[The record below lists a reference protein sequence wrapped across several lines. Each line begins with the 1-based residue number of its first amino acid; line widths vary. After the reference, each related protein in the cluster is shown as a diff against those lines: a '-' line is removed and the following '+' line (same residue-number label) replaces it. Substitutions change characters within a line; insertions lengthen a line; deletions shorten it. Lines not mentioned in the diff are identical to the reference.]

1 MYDEDSDLVGSG
13 RRRRR
18 GERVEA
24 ELWVQITGLD
34 SAPVRRCGNLAATGV
49 YLAIGEPIGSPGDLV
64 KLTLQSIDKERTLRT
79 LARVVRVLRQD
90 DRAFGA
96 RVIGMG
102 LEFLP
107 LQRLQPDAEALLLHV
122 LSLELSALAQL
133 RVEPVPTAT
142 VTVDEEEPPVHASLS
157 GLGIEQ
163 LTLATAQPIAPGSQ
177 LRIYVPHHE
186 GMTSLTGKA
195 LANGREAATRGRRA
209 TTLVQLTGSVRSREQ
224 AVLGLAQTLLIPE
237 AVEPPERAY
246 YDFTGELGAIRFAEV
261 LDLLRKERYSGV
273 LSLGDGERF
282 YSIELRSGE
291 ISNIEAVGAPL
302 EPTEKL
308 LRQLADLEHGE
319 FKFRN
324 RRTAPADRASL
335 PAQLL
340 HDVLDAE

>member
-1 MYDEDSDLVGSG
+1 MYDEDSDFGEAG

-24 ELWVQITGLD
+24 ELWVQIAGLD

-64 KLTLQSIDKERTLRT
+64 KLTLQSIDKERSLNT
-79 LARVVRVLRQD
+79 LARVARVLRQD

-107 LQRLQPDAEALLLHV
+107 FQRLQPDAEALLLHV

-142 VTVDEEEPPVHASLS
+142 VTVDDREPPNHASLS

-163 LTLATAQPIAPGSQ
+163 LTLATAEPIMPGSQ
-177 LRIYVPHHE
+177 VRIYVPHHD
-186 GMTSLTGKA
+186 GMTNLTGKA

-209 TTLVQLTGSVRSREQ
+209 TTLVQLTGSARAREQ
-224 AVLGLAQTLLIPE
+224 AVLGLAQTLLIPDS
-237 AVEPPERAY
+237 VEPPERAY
-246 YDFTGELGAIRFAEV
+246 YDFTGQLGAIRFDDI
-261 LDLLRKERYSGV
+261 LDLLHKEHYSGV
-273 LSLGDGERF
+273 LSLGDGECF
-282 YSIELRSGE
+282 YSIEVHDGE
-291 ISNIEAVGAPL
+291 ISNVEAVGAAL
-302 EPTEKL
+302 ESTQEL
-308 LRQLADLEHGE
+308 TRQLAELEHGE

-324 RRTAPADRASL
+324 RRTAPADHATL
-335 PAQLL
+335 PARLL
-340 HDVLDAE
+340 TAVLDAE